1 MSLVDAAAPADSLS
15 LWLGQVGGS
24 PTVSVEVRPAFATAV
39 RDNKEIAT
47 KVVGRT
53 QSARRA
59 SLYCTLAALRATAD
73 AMGVVD
79 SLVDHF
85 GGSPAD
91 RSLLCEA
98 STTVTASDALTADTA
113 ALWALEQPGMAGGG
127 AGDVPLVR
135 S

>member
-1 MSLVDAAAPADSLS
+1 MRLVDATAPADSHSLS
-15 LWLGQVGGS
+15 LGQVGGS

-47 KVVGRT
+47 KVAGRT

-59 SLYCTLAALRATAD
+59 SLYCTLAALRGTVD

-79 SLVDHF
+79 SLVEHF
-85 GGSPAD
+85 GGSAPD
-91 RSLLCEA
+91 RSLL

-113 ALWALEQPGMAGGG
+113 ALWALEQPGMVGGG
-127 AGDVPLVR
+127 AAGVPLVR